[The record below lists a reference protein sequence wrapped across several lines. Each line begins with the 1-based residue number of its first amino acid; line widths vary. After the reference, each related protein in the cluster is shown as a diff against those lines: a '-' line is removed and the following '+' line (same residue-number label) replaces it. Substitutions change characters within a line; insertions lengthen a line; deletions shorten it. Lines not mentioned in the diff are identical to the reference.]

1 MEINKLSNV
10 SGVSRINS
18 VHQTKM
24 EDGAAGISKK
34 QEAAPKQD
42 VVDVKTTQLS
52 APPSDVT
59 FSGVKVNGIRTDLV
73 NRVRAEIAAGTYDT
87 PEKMEIALEKMLGKL
102 LD

>member
-10 SGVSRINS
+10 AGVSRINS
-18 VHQTKM
+18 VHQAKM
-24 EDGAAGISKK
+24 EDGAASVSKK

-42 VVDVKTTQLS
+42 VVDVKTTQS
-52 APPSDVT
+52 GAQPTDVT

-87 PEKMEIALEKMLGKL
+87 PEKMEIALEKMLGQI

>member
-24 EDGAAGISKK
+24 EEGAASVSQK

-42 VVDVKTTQLS
+42 VVDVKTTQHS

-73 NRVRAEIAAGTYDT
+73 NRVRAEIAAGTYET
-87 PEKMEIALEKMLGKL
+87 PEKMEIAIEKMLGDL
-102 LD
+102 FD

>member
-10 SGVSRINS
+10 AGVSRVNS
-18 VHQTKM
+18 VHHAKM
-24 EDGAAGISKK
+24 EDGTASISKK

-73 NRVRAEIAAGTYDT
+73 NRVRAEIAAGTYET
-87 PEKMEIALEKMLGKL
+87 PEKMEIALEKMLGDL
-102 LD
+102 FN